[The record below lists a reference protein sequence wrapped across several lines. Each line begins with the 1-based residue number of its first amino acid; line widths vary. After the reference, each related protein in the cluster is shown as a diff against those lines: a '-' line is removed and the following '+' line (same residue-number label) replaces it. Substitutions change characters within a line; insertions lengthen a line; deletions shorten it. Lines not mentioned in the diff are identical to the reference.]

1 MSVFFSCMDRFLK
14 TISSWALRISGF
26 FLALMFI
33 LINVEVFGRY
43 LFGFSTLI
51 SDEYVG
57 YFFVW
62 MTFLGY
68 TATLRGGHFLR
79 VNIILNVMPTR
90 MSNMMQG
97 IGALFGAVL
106 CGILT
111 WTSGHTVYV
120 SFLFKSVSLYFS
132 KTPLIVPQ
140 FIMPIGLSL
149 LTLAMLHEGVCR
161 LQKGCGYGGDAD
173 GSCGR
178 KN

>member
-1 MSVFFSCMDRFLK
+1 MSVFLSCVNRLLK
-14 TISSWALRISGF
+14 SISSWAFRISGF

-43 LFGFSTLI
+43 IFGFSTLI

-68 TATLRGGHFLR
+68 TATLRGDHFLR
-79 VNIILNVMPTR
+79 VKIILNIMPTQV
-90 MSNMMQG
+90 SNVMQG
-97 IGALFGAVL
+97 IGALLGAVL

-111 WTSGHTVYV
+111 WTTGHTVYV

-132 KTPLIVPQ
+132 KTPLIIPQ
-140 FIMPIGLSL
+140 LIMPIGLSI
-149 LTLAMLHEGVCR
+149 LTLAMLYEGVRR
-161 LQKGCGYGGDAD
+161 LQRGLDYDENVD

-178 KN
+178 KD

>member
-1 MSVFFSCMDRFLK
+1 MSLFLSCMNHPIES
-14 TISSWALRISGF
+14 ISSWALRISGF
-26 FLALMFI
+26 FLVLMLV
-33 LINVEVFGRY
+33 LINIEVFGRY
-43 LFGFSTLI
+43 IFGFSTLI

-62 MTFLGY
+62 MTFLGF

-79 VNIILNVMPTR
+79 VNIVLNIVPTQV
-90 MSNMMQG
+90 SNVMQG

-111 WTSGHTVYV
+111 CTSAHTVYV

-140 FIMPIGLSL
+140 LIIPIGLSL
-149 LTLAMLHEGVCR
+149 LTLALLHEGVR
-161 LQKGCGYGGDAD
+161 LLQRRPDCDGNAD
-173 GSCGR
+173 VSDGR
-178 KN
+178 KD